1 MKKRGIYLRRVG
13 IILFSA
19 TLILIFSVIRIMFDC
34 SQKFK
39 RVEEVADQYIV
50 CEAAAKDL
58 QDGSDYL
65 TEQVRLFADTGKQEY
80 MQNYFT
86 EINETMRRNHA
97 ITSVEKYFNGTGT
110 LESLKSAMDQS
121 LNLMNSEFHS
131 MKLICEA
138 YGYITDIPKEVSEYA
153 LYPHEALMT
162 SEEKT
167 ELARTLVTNDDYQNT
182 KNAIILGTSGCMDSL
197 ISITQQEQEK
207 AEKKF
212 STALG
217 LADRLIILVGLLVI
231 LSVIFILKYV
241 VYPLKEFDNCMESN
255 SLFPIKGSAEIRKLA
270 ATYNQIYEE
279 NEHNQKLLRHEAEHD
294 SLTGVLNRRS
304 FEQLLKLHETE
315 KPPFALI
322 MFDVDNFKDFNDTY
336 GHEVGD
342 KVLKKV
348 ANAIKTSFRSTDYA
362 FRIGGDE
369 FALIMVDISKEYEYM
384 IIRKLEMLQQF
395 LRDTSDGLPLIT
407 LGIGVAFSNRE
418 NPGDSLF
425 KDTDKAL
432 YYVKKHGRNGYSFYP
447 SEA

>member
-39 RVEEVADQYIV
+39 RVEEVTDQYIV

-182 KNAIILGTSGCMDSL
+182 KSAIILGTSGCMDSL

-217 LADRLIILVGLLVI
+217 LADRLIILAGLLVI

-241 VYPLKEFDNCMESN
+241 VYPLKEFDN
-255 SLFPIKGSAEIRKLA
+255 
-270 ATYNQIYEE
+270 
-279 NEHNQKLLRHEAEHD
+279 
-294 SLTGVLNRRS
+294 
-304 FEQLLKLHETE
+304 
-315 KPPFALI
+315 
-322 MFDVDNFKDFNDTY
+322 
-336 GHEVGD
+336 
-342 KVLKKV
+342 
-348 ANAIKTSFRSTDYA
+348 
-362 FRIGGDE
+362 
-369 FALIMVDISKEYEYM
+369 
-384 IIRKLEMLQQF
+384 
-395 LRDTSDGLPLIT
+395 
-407 LGIGVAFSNRE
+407 
-418 NPGDSLF
+418 
-425 KDTDKAL
+425 
-432 YYVKKHGRNGYSFYP
+432 
-447 SEA
+447 